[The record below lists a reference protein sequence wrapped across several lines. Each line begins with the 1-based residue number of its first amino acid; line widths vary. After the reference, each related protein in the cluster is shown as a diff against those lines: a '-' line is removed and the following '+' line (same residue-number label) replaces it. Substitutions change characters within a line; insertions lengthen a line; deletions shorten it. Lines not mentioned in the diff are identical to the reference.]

1 RIALD
6 DDDDDDVLG
15 VLTLDSRVDVVVPVE
30 SIRATSERFANTA
43 CGFFLVKLHGVPVMT
58 FRDGGLSAIAMKIV
72 EVVVMPKLTREGF
85 YTCTVRVEYDLET
98 LRYVCCK
105 VQLHGVPVMT
115 FRDGGLRAIAM
126 KIVEV
131 VVMPKLTR
139 EGFYTCTVRVEYDLE
154 TLRDVCCKVF
164 GHIQKECP
172 KNPGLGSSQ
181 ALRGVSVGPKVI
193 FKPSK

>member
-1 RIALD
+1 MYNCGLGRIALD

-43 CGFFLVKLHGVPVMT
+43 CGFFLVK
-58 FRDGGLSAIAMKIV
+58 
-72 EVVVMPKLTREGF
+72 
-85 YTCTVRVEYDLET
+85 
-98 LRYVCCK
+98 
-105 VQLHGVPVMT
+105 LHGVPVMT

-172 KNPGLGSSQ
+172 KNPGLGVAKNLKKSSQ